1 MKKIKLLSI
10 LLAVITLASC
20 GNTVEKKDTTMANN
34 SINIA
39 DMDTSVNAGDNF
51 FEYANGGWMKN
62 NPVPSD
68 KTQYGS
74 FTVLYDNNQKKLK
87 SLVDGLINGNEEKND
102 DAKKIAA
109 IFKTGMDTVAI
120 DKDGFSPLKSELAEI
135 NNISTKEQFM
145 NVVAKMHTHYISSL
159 FDIHAMPDDK
169 NSAMIILHMYQGG
182 LGLPDRDYYTENDE
196 RTVKLRADYI
206 NLIQTLFALTGDDEA
221 TASKKANDILAFET
235 SLAQNSLTRLELRD
249 PFTTYNKMTVEDL
262 QELSPSINWNDYLA
276 NIGLT
281 DLENFNVGTTN
292 FFKELSS
299 LVEKTDIETLKIYLS
314 WNVILDGA
322 SYISSDFEKANFEF
336 YGKSLS
342 GQQVMKA
349 RWKRVLNVTNGA
361 LGEAIGKLYV
371 EKYFP
376 AEAKER
382 MVKLVENLRT
392 SFAGRINNIDWMSDI
407 TKQKALDKLNGITV
421 KVGYPDKW
429 KDYSSLEIND
439 NLSYYENISN
449 AKAFYFNDNIAKVGK
464 PYDKTE
470 WGMTPQTV
478 NAYYNPSANE
488 IVFPAAI
495 LQPPFFDMDADDAVN
510 YGAIGVVIG
519 HEMTHGFDD
528 QGKNYDIDGNLNSWW
543 TAEDSVKFTER
554 AQVVINQFN
563 NYVELDSLHV
573 NGKLTLGENIADLGG
588 LNISWDAYQ
597 MTEEAKANKSI
608 ADFTP
613 AQRFYL
619 SYSSVWRQT
628 ILDEELMRRLKE
640 DVHSPGD
647 ARVNVPLFNLA
658 TFYKAFNITE
668 KDKLYRPESER
679 AFIW

>member
-1 MKKIKLLSI
+1 MKRLNFIAV

-20 GNTVEKKDTTMANN
+20 NDTAEKKDTTMTNN
-34 SINIA
+34 SINKA
-39 DMDTSVNAGDNF
+39 DMNLSVNPGYNF

-87 SLVDGLINGNEEKND
+87 SLVDDLINGNEKKND

-109 IFKTGMDTVAI
+109 IFKTGMDTVSI
-120 DKDGFSPLKSELAEI
+120 DKMGFTPLNAELSKI
-135 NNISTKEQFM
+135 NNINTKEQFM
-145 NVVAKMHTHYISSL
+145 NVVAKMHTHYTPAL
-159 FDIHAMPDDK
+159 FSIQASQDDK
-169 NSAMIILHMYQGG
+169 NSSMVILHMYQGG
-182 LGLPDRDYYTENDE
+182 LGLPDRDYYISNDE
-196 RTVKLRADYI
+196 RSVKLRADYVK
-206 NLIQTLFALTGDDEA
+206 LIKTLFTLTGNDEE
-221 TASKKANDILAFET
+221 TASKKAKDILAFET
-235 SLAQNSLTRLELRD
+235 SLAKNSLTRLELRD
-249 PFTTYNKMTVEDL
+249 PFTTYNKMTIDDL
-262 QELSPSINWNDYLA
+262 QKISPSINWKEYFT
-276 NIGLT
+276 NIGLK
-281 DLENFNVGTTN
+281 DLNDFNVGTTN
-292 FFKELSS
+292 FFKELSP
-299 LVEKTDIETLKIYLS
+299 LLDKTDIETLKTYLS
-314 WNVILDGA
+314 WNVILDGS
-322 SYISSDFEKANFEF
+322 SYLSSDFEKASFEF

-342 GQQVMKA
+342 GQQEMRP
-349 RWKRVLNVTNGA
+349 RWERVLEITNKA
-361 LGEAIGKLYV
+361 LGEAVGKLYV

-376 AEAKER
+376 QEAKER
-382 MVKLVENLRT
+382 MLKLVENLRT
-392 SFAGRINNIDWMSDI
+392 AFAGRINNINWMSDI
-407 TKQKALDKLNGITV
+407 TKQKALNKLNGITV
-421 KVGYPDKW
+421 KVAYPDKW
-429 KDYSSLEIND
+429 KDYSKLEINE

-449 AKAFYFNDNIAKVGK
+449 AKKFAFNENIAKVGK
-464 PYDKTE
+464 PYDKLE

-478 NAYYNPSANE
+478 NAYYSPNANE

-495 LQPPFFDMDADDAVN
+495 LQAPFFDMDADDAVN

-543 TAEDSVKFTER
+543 TEEDSIKFSER
-554 AQVVINQFN
+554 AQVVVNQFN

-597 MTEEAKANKSI
+597 MTEEAKANVSI
-608 ADFTP
+608 EDFTP

-619 SYSSVWRQT
+619 SYSTVWRQT
-628 ILDEELMRRLKE
+628 ILNEELMRRLKE

-658 TFYKAFNITE
+658 TFYEAFNITE

-679 AFIW
+679 AYIW